1 MYALSADTMFRKRDI
16 RLHQNFIIR
25 FPKVTQKMPLSCLT
39 NESGHCQTSYTPKSC
54 QFPVFRKSIK
64 ELQPS
69 RQPIIVMLCCDHHN
83 GYLVCTTRQTRN
95 HPIPD
100 YNRTLQAYP
109 GGRQHYT
116 EVWERNAEAENSM
129 SYGMHI

>member
-1 MYALSADTMFRKRDI
+1 
-16 RLHQNFIIR
+16 
-25 FPKVTQKMPLSCLT
+25 
-39 NESGHCQTSYTPKSC
+39 
-54 QFPVFRKSIK
+54 
-64 ELQPS
+64 
-69 RQPIIVMLCCDHHN
+69 MLCCDHHN

-116 EVWERNAEAENSM
+116 EVWERNAEAENSRVM
-129 SYGMHI
+129 ACTSNGPNVKVNY